1 MTLDSGWNEHSERRE
16 IEPGETRR
24 LRLEF
29 KDDVVVGALALGLTQ
44 HVGVVRGLVQ
54 TQVRLG
60 PWKEALMKDPHKVM
74 EAYLACTQKMGEVG
88 QAAE

>member
-1 MTLDSGWNEHSERRE
+1 MGVAGGERAVAADRE
-16 IEPGETRR
+16 GFKY

-29 KDDVVVGALALGLTQ
+29 KDDVVVGALALDLTQ

-60 PWKEALMKDPHKVM
+60 PWKEALKQDPHKVM
-74 EAYLACTQKMGEVG
+74 DAYLACTQKMGEVG

>member
-1 MTLDSGWNEHSERRE
+1 MGVDGGDRAVASDPDGFKY
-16 IEPGETRR
+16 

-54 TQVRLG
+54 TKVKLG
-60 PWKEALMKDPHKVM
+60 DWKQALMDDPHKVM
-74 EAYLACTQKMGEVG
+74 DAYLACTQKMGEVG